1 VQQWVVWLATAK
13 TEEEDGNEFPGQVA
27 DRGVAGHAALSQA
40 LLVGGK
46 WGGLLSRHDELH
58 GPEPNLAAAKA
69 IAEQLQS
76 RFAQAATMLAEAG
89 PEVRFDTLNRT
100 HLGRF

>member
-1 VQQWVVWLATAK
+1 MQQWVVWLATAK

-69 IAEQLQS
+69 IAAVAELV
-76 RFAQAATMLAEAG
+76 FGQAGARLPSLEIPA
-89 PEVRFDTLNRT
+89 RFDTLNRT